1 MTHRDSQ
8 ACAGSVGIGAAVD
21 SGNSGPLRGVRII
34 EVAGIGPAP
43 FCGML
48 FADLGADVLRIEAPG
63 GFDAGLK
70 IAPQFNLMNRGRRS
84 VVVDLKSADGKALIL
99 DLASRAD
106 MLFEGFRPGVMER
119 LGLGPS
125 ELLASNERLVYGRM
139 TGWGQDGPLAQSAG
153 HDLNYIGLS
162 GALYGMGPSGAPPL
176 PPLNLVGDFGAGA
189 MLLAMGM
196 LAAYIEAQRSGRG
209 QVVDAAICDGATLLM
224 TMFFG
229 LKAAGMWTSARGQ
242 NLLDGGCPWYASYR
256 TSDDQFI
263 CIGPV
268 EPKFFRVLVD
278 CLGLDREVVSWQ
290 YDTSKWPEL
299 RGLFEATF
307 ATKSRDEWR
316 QLLEGTDACFA
327 PVLEMQ
333 ELAEHPHV
341 KARRTIV
348 SVDGIDQ
355 PAPAP
360 RFSRTPGAIARPPSV
375 AGTHSAQAL
384 SAWGVDEQA
393 VRRLVA
399 DGVVVQS

>member
-1 MTHRDSQ
+1 M
-8 ACAGSVGIGAAVD
+8 
-21 SGNSGPLRGVRII
+21 SGCDAGPLRGVKII
-34 EVAGIGPAP
+34 EIAGIGPAP

-48 FADLGADVLRIEAPG
+48 LADLGADVLCVEAPG
-63 GFDAGLK
+63 GLDAGLK
-70 IAPQFNLMNRGRRS
+70 VAPKFNLMNRGRRS
-84 VVVDLKSADGKALIL
+84 VIVDLKSVEGKALVL

-119 LGLGPS
+119 LGLGPN
-125 ELLASNERLVYGRM
+125 ELLACNERLVYGRM
-139 TGWGQDGPLAQSAG
+139 TGWGQDGPLAHCAG

-162 GALYGMGPSGAPPL
+162 GALHGMGPSGAPPL
-176 PPLNLVGDFGAGA
+176 PPLNLVGDFGAGG

-209 QVVDAAICDGATLLM
+209 QVVDAAICDGAALMM

-229 LKAAGMWTSARGQ
+229 LKAAGMWTSARGA
-242 NLLDGGCPWYASYR
+242 NLLDGGCPWYASYQ
-256 TSDDQFI
+256 TADDRFI

-268 EPKFFRVLVD
+268 EPKFFRILAD
-278 CLGLDREVVSWQ
+278 RLGLNREVIAWQ

-299 RGLFEATF
+299 RRVFSATF
-307 ATKSRDEWR
+307 ATRTRLDWQ

-327 PVLEMQ
+327 PVLETS
-333 ELAEHPHV
+333 ELAEHPHL

-360 RFSRTPGAIARPPSV
+360 RFSRTPAAITQPPLP
-375 AGTHSAQAL
+375 AGSQSAQAL
-384 SAWGVDEQA
+384 TAWGLDEGV
-393 VRRLVA
+393 VRRLLA
-399 DGVVVQS
+399 DGVVVQGQPHTSSLGAENA